1 MPSHKNNIPSL
12 SKQNGIAIKTILIF
26 LVGIVLLGLGYK
38 YLERKN
44 FFGLTTKTITSP
56 IQSINPFKEK
66 DNFSGFGVQVVA
78 TTSLTEAKKVMNKFA
93 QDGYSSFIVQTTQ
106 RGNPLYLVRLGP
118 YTRAEAIA
126 VNDKIKRRYKRS
138 PYVRKSFVIFRE
150 G

>member
-1 MPSHKNNIPSL
+1 MPRRNYQLTPPNR
-12 SKQNGIAIKTILIF
+12 QNGIAIKTILLL
-26 LVGIVLLGLGYK
+26 LVGLVLLGLGYK

-44 FFGLTTKTITSP
+44 FYGFSTKTITAP
-56 IQSINPFKEK
+56 IKNIIPFKE
-66 DNFSGFGVQVVA
+66 DFSGFGVQVVA

-93 QDGYSSFIVQTTQ
+93 LDGYSSFIVQTSQ
-106 RGNPLYLVRLGP
+106 RGSPLYLVRLGP

-126 VNDKIKRRYKRS
+126 VNDKIKRRYKKS

>member
-1 MPSHKNNIPSL
+1 MPRRQKKISSL
-12 SKQNGIAIKTILIF
+12 SKQNGLAVKSILIF
-26 LVGIVLLGLGYK
+26 LVGLVLLGLGYK
-38 YLERKN
+38 YLERNN
-44 FFGLTTKTITSP
+44 FYGFNTKTITSP
-56 IQSINPFKEK
+56 IQNINPFK
-66 DNFSGFGVQVVA
+66 DDFSGFGVQVVA

-93 QDGYSSFIVQTTQ
+93 LDGYSSFIVQISQ

>member
-1 MPSHKNNIPSL
+1 MPSHKNNISSL
-12 SKQNGIAIKTILIF
+12 SRQNGIAIKTILIF

-44 FFGLTTKTITSP
+44 FYGFSTKTITAP
-56 IQSINPFKEK
+56 IQKIIPFKE
-66 DNFSGFGVQVVA
+66 DFSGYGVQVVA

>member
-1 MPSHKNNIPSL
+1 MPVTPTHL
-12 SKQNGIAIKTILIF
+12 SPLTKQRGLAVKTILIF
-26 LVGIVLLGLGYK
+26 LVGIVLLVLGYK

-44 FFGLTTKTITSP
+44 FYGLIPKTITSP
-56 IQSINPFKEK
+56 IQNMNPFK
-66 DNFSGFGVQVVA
+66 DDFSGFGVQVVA
-78 TTSLTEAKKVMNKFA
+78 TSSLSEAKRVMNKFA
-93 QDGYSSFIVQTTQ
+93 LDGYSSFIVQTNQ

-126 VNDKIKRRYKRS
+126 VNDKIKRRYKKS

>member
-1 MPSHKNNIPSL
+1 MPSYKNNISSL
-12 SKQNGIAIKTILIF
+12 PKQNGIAIKTILIF
-26 LVGIVLLGLGYK
+26 LVGIVLLGLGYN
-38 YLERKN
+38 YLKKNN
-44 FFGLTTKTITSP
+44 FFGLSTNTITSP
-56 IQSINPFKEK
+56 IQGMNPFTEK
-66 DNFSGFGVQVVA
+66 DDFSGFGVQVVA

-93 QDGYSSFIVQTTQ
+93 LDGYSSFIVQTTQ

>member
-1 MPSHKNNIPSL
+1 MPRRQKNTSSL
-12 SKQNGIAIKTILIF
+12 ARQDGLAIKSILIF
-26 LVGIVLLGLGYK
+26 LVGLVLLGLGYK
-38 YLERKN
+38 YLERNN
-44 FFGLTTKTITSP
+44 FYGFNTKTITSP
-56 IQSINPFKEK
+56 IQNINPFK
-66 DNFSGFGVQVVA
+66 DDFSGFGVQVVA

-93 QDGYSSFIVQTTQ
+93 LDGYSSFIVQISQ

>member
-1 MPSHKNNIPSL
+1 MPIRHKPISPL
-12 SKQNGIAIKTILIF
+12 SKQKGISIKTILLL
-26 LVGIVLLGLGYK
+26 LVTLVLIGLGYK
-38 YLERKN
+38 YLQKN
-44 FFGLTTKTITSP
+44 NFYGFSTKTITSP
-56 IQSINPFKEK
+56 ISNINLFK
-66 DNFSGFGVQVVA
+66 DDFSGFGVQVVA

-93 QDGYSSFIVQTTQ
+93 LDGYSSFIVQTLQ

-126 VNDKIKRRYKRS
+126 VNDKIKRRYKKS